1 MSLKKHK
8 QLRSLE
14 HLRFVRSK
22 QCAIQGMIGD
32 SRIHVCSGPIQAA
45 HIRMGT
51 DGGTGKKPSDNFTI
65 PLCAKAHHEQGQ
77 IGEGAFEK
85 RYLLNTKN
93 VAECLWLDSPVN
105 NRRVEWKKL
114 TGII

>member
-22 QCAIQGMIGD
+22 QCAIQGMKGD

-51 DGGTGKKPSDNFTI
+51 DGGTGKKPSDNFTV
-65 PLCAKAHHEQGQ
+65 PLCAKAHVEQGQ

-85 RYLLNTKN
+85 RYLLNTKKM
-93 VAECLWLDSPVN
+93 AEWLWLDSPVN
-105 NRRVEWKKL
+105 KRS
-114 TGII
+114 

>member
-14 HLRFVRSK
+14 HLRFVRSHP
-22 QCAIQGMIGD
+22 CSIRGMIGD

-65 PLCAKAHHEQGQ
+65 PLCADAHAEQGQ
-77 IGEGAFEK
+77 IGEQAFEK
-85 RYLLNTKN
+85 RYLLNTKKM
-93 VAECLWLDSPVN
+93 AECLWLDSPVN
-105 NRRVEWKKL
+105 KRR
-114 TGII
+114 